1 MTYTAVKRIVFI
13 VFCLV
18 LCAGMV
24 GIASAAAEREHI
36 TNKELADT
44 GYVPSEPVQNANYL
58 PVGEAGAAHHAF
70 SGALVLSATEMK
82 VKPDFKARKVLGKDP
97 QIFPGAALQ
106 FYSYNDD
113 LVPVTQEVITPS
125 PELSNNSYW
134 ELVVQPGK
142 VWSEPGDNGWSRAS
156 FPFGLMHSLENE
168 THNGIATLLFNE
180 NSVSAARF
188 QIVTQTAPYYIATHF
203 IAWGQIPASYDRTP
217 IENLDNLK
225 SAWADEKANRFPMAQ
240 WSVLEKKVGK
250 DKLAGFEGKMSP
262 EYLVWSAL
270 VYDGVLYYKPCK
282 TPYGDFPFLGNMR
295 LGVWS
300 LTKSIGPGIGMLRLA
315 QKFGP
320 YVFNLKIKDY
330 VDLSPSHNGWD
341 QVTFGDALNMAT
353 GIGGGTNTAHSSMG
367 VDYLDKTYDAWY
379 TTPSAEEKLKKV
391 SETGNY
397 PWGPGEVARYRD
409 RDMFTLGAAMDAF
422 LKAMEGPDA
431 DIWKM
436 IAEEVFKPIHIY
448 HAPTTRTIERDGKLG
463 LPLMAWGWFPNLDD
477 VAKVADLL
485 HKRGN
490 YQGNQILNLERTTAL
505 FSTSG
510 SFSQNRNWEYGAR
523 RYKMAFHYMPYPDY
537 TGKIMYCP
545 YASGWIGN
553 KILLM
558 PGNMTGIRMSNAW
571 PAPDEDQNAA
581 ADPTSMAKVAGRL
594 RPFSR

>member
-168 THNGIATLLFNE
+168 THNGIATFLFNE
-180 NSVSAARF
+180 NLVSAARF